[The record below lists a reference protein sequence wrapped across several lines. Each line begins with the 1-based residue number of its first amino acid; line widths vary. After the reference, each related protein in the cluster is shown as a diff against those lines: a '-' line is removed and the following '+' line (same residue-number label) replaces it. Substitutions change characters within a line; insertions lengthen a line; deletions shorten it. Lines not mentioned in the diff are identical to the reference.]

1 MFFAESGSTCTLR
14 NMIFFFKPYRLL
26 LISLFTLLV
35 LSACSKKNK
44 PSADNP
50 EDESSA
56 TGEKYGGGKESFD
69 LAEFKNQPICPGL
82 VYIEGGKTTLGVLQE
97 DFLFENDQIE
107 RTVTVKSFYMDETE
121 VANVHWKEYMFYLKR
136 DSSEEIYN
144 AAVPDTSCW
153 SRALSFND
161 AYVDHYFSYP
171 GFRFYPVVG
180 VSWKQV
186 IGFCAWRTEMVKM
199 KLSGKSPAASGPKD
213 SWRKQNFYQNTD
225 AVKPKEEEKVEK
237 PKNNQEQNSNEIPG
251 YRLPTEDEWEYAAM
265 AVIDVWAKDEN
276 SQKRIYPWDGTNIRN
291 PHNKKRGIFL
301 ANFKRGRGD
310 YAGIAGQMNDGAMI
324 TDYIYA
330 YPPNDFGL
338 YNMSGNVNEW
348 VYDKYKPKL
357 LDKDPS
363 IDPNAPAEENPENE
377 EEKDDE
383 YYTLLGSDVRVYKGG
398 SWKDVA
404 FWLTPGSRRF
414 LEEDSSTATI
424 GFRCAM
430 DKLGG
435 KGK

>member
-1 MFFAESGSTCTLR
+1 MKFIFKIYRTLVYLVIFASIST
-14 NMIFFFKPYRLL
+14 
-26 LISLFTLLV
+26 
-35 LSACSKKNK
+35 ACSKKSK
-44 PSADNP
+44 PTADNP
-50 EDESSA
+50 GDESA
-56 TGEKYGGGKESFD
+56 TTGSKYDGKESFD
-69 LAEFKNQPICPGL
+69 LDEFKEQPICPGL

-107 RTVTVKSFYMDETE
+107 RTVSVKSFYMDETE
-121 VANVHWKEYMFYLKR
+121 VANVHWKEYLFYCRR
-136 DSSEEIYN
+136 DSSEEVYK
-144 AAVPDTSCW
+144 AAIPDTSCW

-186 IGFCAWRTEMVKM
+186 VGFCSWRTEMVKM
-199 KLSGKSPAASGPKD
+199 KLSGKSPAESGANRD
-213 SWRKQNFYQNTD
+213 SWRKQNFTQNSD
-225 AVKPKEEEKVEK
+225 AVKPTEEQKKSAATQTTTNTVEQK
-237 PKNNQEQNSNEIPG
+237 AVDIPE

-265 AVIDVWAKDEN
+265 AIIDVWAKDEN
-276 SQKRIYPWDGTNIRN
+276 SQKRIYPWDGTNLRN

-310 YAGIAGQMNDGAMI
+310 YAGIAGKMNDGAMI

-357 LDKDPS
+357 SDKDPS
-363 IDPNAPAEENPENE
+363 QDPNAPVDPEAE

-383 YYTLLGSDVRVYKGG
+383 HYTLLGSDVRVYKGG

>member
-1 MFFAESGSTCTLR
+1 M
-14 NMIFFFKPYRLL
+14 
-26 LISLFTLLV
+26 ISLIKTYRILLFLVFAFVAV
-35 LSACSKKNK
+35 LSCSKKSK
-44 PSADNP
+44 PTSDDPNA
-50 EDESSA
+50 ESEA
-56 TGEKYGGGKESFD
+56 TGSKYNGEETFELS
-69 LAEFKNQPICPGL
+69 EFKDQPICPGL
-82 VYIEGGKTTLGVLQE
+82 IYIEGGKATLGVIQE

-107 RTVTVKSFYMDETE
+107 RTVSVKSFYMDETE
-121 VANVHWKEYMFYLKR
+121 VANIHWHEYLFYIHR
-136 DSSEEIYN
+136 DSSEEIYR
-144 AAVPDTSCW
+144 AAIPDTTCW

-161 AYVDHYFSYP
+161 AYVEHYFSYP

-186 IGFCAWRTEMVKM
+186 IGFCAWRSEMVRM
-199 KLSGKSPAASGPKD
+199 KLSGKSPAASGGGD
-213 SWRKQNFYQNTD
+213 SWRKENFYSNKD
-225 AVKPKEEEKVEK
+225 AVKPKEEAPK
-237 PKNNQEQNSNEIPG
+237 PKETNTQEQKEYDIPD

-265 AVIDVWAKDEN
+265 AIIDVWAKDEN
-276 SQKRIYPWDGTNIRN
+276 SQKRIYPWDGTNLRN
-291 PHNKKRGIFL
+291 PHNKKFGIFL

-310 YAGIAGQMNDGAMI
+310 YAGIAGKMNDGAMI
-324 TDYIYA
+324 TDYVYA

-348 VYDKYKPKL
+348 VYDKYKPRL
-357 LDKDPS
+357 SDKEVADPAMLA
-363 IDPNAPAEENPENE
+363 DPENE

-383 YYTLLGSDVRVYKGG
+383 YYTLLGTDVRVYKGG

-404 FWLTPGSRRF
+404 YWLTPGSRRF

-430 DKLGG
+430 DKLGQ